1 MPLTVGR
8 LARTVVEL
16 LKTDNFRSRRNSL
29 LSIGSMSG
37 WSLPSYSCA
46 FHNAGKRNGQIQLI
60 LGPMFSGK
68 STELVRRI
76 RRFQIADN
84 KCLVIKYA
92 KDSRYSVDD
101 LSTHDKQMI
110 PAVNAT
116 NLKDVHTNN
125 FSVIGVD
132 EGQFFGDVVEFC
144 ETMANQGKIV
154 IVAALDGTFER
165 KPFRSILDLVPLAES
180 VVKLTAV
187 CNICHREAAFTK
199 RKGNETEVEIIGGTD
214 MYMAVCRRCYH
225 GMPVTPQKRPLAEV
239 TNTENCAQK
248 NLDFGVSP
256 KKPLIKA

>member
-1 MPLTVGR
+1 
-8 LARTVVEL
+8 
-16 LKTDNFRSRRNSL
+16 
-29 LSIGSMSG
+29 
-37 WSLPSYSCA
+37 
-46 FHNAGKRNGQIQLI
+46 
-60 LGPMFSGK
+60 
-68 STELVRRI
+68 
-76 RRFQIADN
+76 
-84 KCLVIKYA
+84 
-92 KDSRYSVDD
+92 
-101 LSTHDKQMI
+101 MI

-116 NLKDVHTNN
+116 ILKDVHNTKD

-132 EGQFFGDVVEFC
+132 EGQFFNDVVEFC
-144 ETMANQGKIV
+144 ENMANQGKIV

-199 RKGNETEVEIIGGTD
+199 RKGNETAVEIIGGTD

-225 GMPVTPQKRPLAEV
+225 GMPVTPQKRPFGEI

-256 KKPLIKA
+256 KKPIKA